1 MFTGIITHQGIVE
14 KRFQRDNQ
22 EYFVIAILPNEKG
35 EGLVALLKLGSSIAV
50 DGVCL
55 TATDFEAETF
65 SVQTMQE
72 TLKLTNLGSKKVG
85 SKVNLELPLTLNQ
98 GIEGHLVLGH
108 VDGRGE
114 VLVSERKEDGNWVLQ
129 IKPPIDLLKY
139 IAYKGSI
146 TINGVSLTVSKQDGD
161 YFEVS
166 LIDFTLSRTD
176 LGDLNIGDFVNLEID
191 MLARYLERLTSSPTP

>member
-1 MFTGIITHQGIVE
+1 MFTGIITHFGEVKNRFE
-14 KRFQRDNQ
+14 KDNQ
-22 EYFVIAILPNEKG
+22 EYFVIKIIPNEKN
-35 EGLVALLKLGSSIAV
+35 ESLISALKLGSSIAV

-114 VLVSERKEDGNWVLQ
+114 VLVSERKEDGNWVLR
-129 IKPPIDLLKY
+129 IKPPAELLKY